1 MSIDQS
7 SRTTA
12 SPAATSFERGMEVLA
27 SIGQGGQELVESLAD
42 ISPGLGDQIIN
53 WAFGEIYL
61 RPGLERRERQ
71 FVTLGMLTA
80 LGGCEHELDIHIN
93 AALNI
98 GLSPEEIVE
107 ALVHSAVYC
116 GIPRALNATLVAKK
130 VFNQRGINFPPAD

>member
-1 MSIDQS
+1 MSIDQRS
-7 SRTTA
+7 AADASTTTA
-12 SPAATSFERGMEVLA
+12 FERGQEVLD
-27 SIGQGGQELVESLAD
+27 SIGPGAQNVVDSLAD

-53 WAFGEIYL
+53 WAFGEIYV
-61 RPGLERRERQ
+61 RPGIARRERQ

-98 GLSPEEIVE
+98 GLTAEEIVE
-107 ALVHSAVYC
+107 SLVHSAVYC

-130 VFNQRGINFPPAD
+130 VFSERGISLPSAD